1 MSHPYIGPLA
11 AYNSLTDQHLS
22 GYFNNTRIRRHLQ
35 RSGLITR
42 SGRILSEKEYRINA
56 MRRDHQKYIRECLAH
71 AIFHKVID
79 MERHHQIDIK
89 RKLETFAR
97 KERVQ
102 KMKVDLSKKPEEEP
116 YPVFPPRPPTGPKCG
131 HIRHMAIDGERS
143 DSSESASSP
152 RPKTAPGNI
161 QRPVRLQPL
170 QSYSTSGN
178 APKTSSGSRQKRS
191 GYEQD
196 QQLSTGGDK
205 DIFKLINTVDH
216 STGISP
222 YRLPILNNFVMPVPP
237 PKRSPKQTMNTTCRG
252 RRFRPT
258 TAPNDV
264 ELSAQ
269 DAGKFHRTSLRS
281 NVAIAMIYLGKSVH
295 LSHDDTDYR
304 EDIKIFQQHCGGEN
318 LCIFK
323 GRLLEGESF
332 HFVSRRHRGFPFSL
346 TFYIN
351 GIQVDRLSSCCEYK
365 HRKGARLGGKNG
377 YFRFINVEGASP
389 CYRCIIA
396 MGLDKKPSPPLKKTK
411 EEEEHDDV
419 QKEGSMMDEEVLEG
433 KEKYDE
439 EGVKGEQMTSE
450 TLSACGAKTDT
461 SEDKTEMDYEGGEME
476 VKEDERVE
484 DKTDEYE
491 ADDEAR
497 DEYDEDFEV
506 DEEKPD
512 EKLNE
517 EGQVDDQVNGKSKS
531 PSDDEKDDLDHEKKS
546 NKASKTGPE
555 AGDSEGDE
563 RDGHSD
569 SDDGEEDKQDRKH
582 HSASSSSSSTQF
594 SSSSEDESENGNN
607 EEKAKT
613 RRVDGVEKRV
623 DQEIPGES
631 ENHPILPRETGT
643 EKQTHDEESA
653 NEKKQ
658 LQETGEVNEKETSLE
673 EDAPKISAHGED
685 PQSHAIRDHRD
696 TLCVSSSENSQRKEC
711 DVRVHSDESR
721 TGAVDNI
728 GIKLSEIEEEADCK
742 SVQEKIAEAIGSDA
756 LLNPEPE
763 SSDTSTDEED
773 IFKSVYIKSKLL
785 AEHTLLDP
793 TTAGH
798 ASFKEAEEIVEC
810 KTKEQSLTEEEY
822 IQSTEVVALEALA
835 ESHYLPD
842 VSPNVEES
850 HRNPM
855 CDSLH
860 ELKNGTGNLH
870 KQMLQEEVMAEEPL
884 NVEMES
890 QEELV
895 NGHLKVL
902 KEPGV
907 ETLEEMDVTDKT
919 VTSESVKEVTK
930 DFQKETTF
938 ETIREEIMKE
948 GAKLN
953 VTAEKVENAQLK
965 REQVQI
971 RDIHEDKGI
980 LEEKELA
987 KLGYFGLEK
996 GKESTHKVSAC
1007 EVEELANLHE
1017 DAIIEAIETSTYSA
1031 FDSVWMSHMKET
1043 KPQLDEQ
1050 NAEKG
1055 AVHTKADSEELER
1068 VTANQS
1074 TEVPLY
1080 SSLILESDTSSVDG
1094 PEQDKISGEGA
1105 IIEIKEGGLEDESNW
1120 TLKDEKS
1127 DVKERAAESMVEPQ
1141 EILED
1146 VPIESS
1152 NAAEEEAIVCLEA
1165 DVVNEI
1171 RESFANNDPEMD
1183 DTVHSVGNG
1192 DKLSANSIKEELE
1205 TSHNEDTYREDT
1217 CVKVSAEEEE
1227 TQGMIRNDEE
1237 DTAPKSDVGAETK
1250 ETGDGVSQGVEEA
1263 TSDSVNAEME
1273 KAYSS
1278 EVEESTSKA
1287 GSEKEEAVSNV
1298 GKDKAQSTENVDTA
1312 REEAVGS
1319 LEKGFEQETD
1329 NVGTESDEADGN
1341 VGKEEEIPTDDMY
1354 AEIEVGAAVVEKE
1367 TEGPPGDE
1375 IKEKKDTPDDAGKE
1389 EEKFASGV
1397 EEKKETA
1404 SKGEKEKGESEEKE
1418 VGDMGKKEREAADD
1432 VNTQMEYASSD
1443 VVQEEEEPS
1452 SEPGSEEIEASA
1464 VVSNEKEDISGD
1476 VSNEKEDASGDV
1488 SNKKEDASGDVSN
1501 EKEDASGDV
1510 SNEKEDASG
1519 DVSNEKEDAS
1529 GDVSNEKED
1538 ASGDVSNE
1546 KEDVS
1551 GDVSNEK
1558 EDASGDVSNE
1568 KEDASGDVSN
1578 EKEDAS
1584 GDVSNEK
1591 EDASGDVSNEKE
1603 DASGDEET
1611 RRENSVSQEQTVADG
1626 VLKVEDEAVDLS
1638 KEKDTE
1644 DVSENVG
1651 TYEIKEGVSDFET
1664 KDQNT
1669 VNVMSSGE
1677 QEVSNN
1683 MTAGEQEGGDGC
1695 GNVYSKGKSASS
1707 DTTPGIMGI
1716 NNEGKGSDI
1725 GTEERELVGGV
1736 DTKEEH
1742 VVCFSIEED
1751 KVCGKVT
1758 DAGILVF
1765 ETDKQTG
1772 DTDAEVEDIA
1782 SNVDIKEEDDR
1793 KTLDTAPKSINMD
1806 DVVTNHKETIREAV
1820 EELALHCKM
1829 AKDESINSEKEDG
1842 TQERTMEEVSEST
1855 PIEEMTADTANS
1867 AELDS
1872 AVVEGSVVEI
1882 REPNKDIS
1890 LNDLVETP
1898 TTKEIVIRDVLT
1910 DSAANEQISEIRR
1923 ETDLPHSDAKDTSTT
1938 SNEGMHQQTSMED
1951 VSSI

>member
-569 SDDGEEDKQDRKH
+569 SDDGEEDKQGKYSVTDKERIAAARKSPKRCRKH
-582 HSASSSSSSTQF
+582 
-594 SSSSEDESENGNN
+594 
-607 EEKAKT
+607 
-613 RRVDGVEKRV
+613 R
-623 DQEIPGES
+623 
-631 ENHPILPRETGT
+631 NHQLS
-643 EKQTHDEESA
+643 KQ
-653 NEKKQ
+653 KK
-658 LQETGEVNEKETSLE
+658 KS
-673 EDAPKISAHGED
+673 
-685 PQSHAIRDHRD
+685 
-696 TLCVSSSENSQRKEC
+696 
-711 DVRVHSDESR
+711 
-721 TGAVDNI
+721 
-728 GIKLSEIEEEADCK
+728 DCK

>member
-1 MSHPYIGPLA
+1 M
-11 AYNSLTDQHLS
+11 
-22 GYFNNTRIRRHLQ
+22 
-35 RSGLITR
+35 
-42 SGRILSEKEYRINA
+42 
-56 MRRDHQKYIRECLAH
+56 
-71 AIFHKVID
+71 
-79 MERHHQIDIK
+79 
-89 RKLETFAR
+89 
-97 KERVQ
+97 
-102 KMKVDLSKKPEEEP
+102 
-116 YPVFPPRPPTGPKCG
+116 
-131 HIRHMAIDGERS
+131 
-143 DSSESASSP
+143 
-152 RPKTAPGNI
+152 
-161 QRPVRLQPL
+161 
-170 QSYSTSGN
+170 
-178 APKTSSGSRQKRS
+178 
-191 GYEQD
+191 
-196 QQLSTGGDK
+196 
-205 DIFKLINTVDH
+205 
-216 STGISP
+216 
-222 YRLPILNNFVMPVPP
+222 
-237 PKRSPKQTMNTTCRG
+237 
-252 RRFRPT
+252 
-258 TAPNDV
+258 
-264 ELSAQ
+264 
-269 DAGKFHRTSLRS
+269 TSL
-281 NVAIAMIYLGKSVH
+281 H
-295 LSHDDTDYR
+295 TDDAL
-304 EDIKIFQQHCGGEN
+304 HW
-318 LCIFK
+318 
-323 GRLLEGESF
+323 
-332 HFVSRRHRGFPFSL
+332 
-346 TFYIN
+346 
-351 GIQVDRLSSCCEYK
+351 
-365 HRKGARLGGKNG
+365 
-377 YFRFINVEGASP
+377 
-389 CYRCIIA
+389 CIIA

-419 QKEGSMMDEEVLEG
+419 QKEGSMMDEKVLEG

-569 SDDGEEDKQDRKH
+569 SDDGEEDKQGNNSVTDKERIAAARKIPKLCTKHRNHQQSKQKKKSDRKH

-902 KEPGV
+902 KEPGE

-948 GAKLN
+948 SAKLN

-1074 TEVPLY
+1074 TEVPLD

-1105 IIEIKEGGLEDESNW
+1105 IIEIKEGGLGDESDW

-1192 DKLSANSIKEELE
+1192 DKLSANSIKEGLE

-1217 CVKVSAEEEE
+1217 CVKVSAEGEE

-1263 TSDSVNAEME
+1263 TSDSVNAETE
-1273 KAYSS
+1273 TAYSS

-1298 GKDKAQSTENVDTA
+1298 GKDKVHSTENVDTA

-1319 LEKGFEQETD
+1319 LEKGLEQETD

-1354 AEIEVGAAVVEKE
+1354 AEIEVRAAVVEKE
-1367 TEGPPGDE
+1367 AEGPPGDE

-1464 VVSNEKEDISGD
+1464 LVSNEKEDISGD
-1476 VSNEKEDASGDV
+1476 VSNEKEDI
-1488 SNKKEDASGDVSN
+1488 
-1501 EKEDASGDV
+1501 
-1510 SNEKEDASG
+1510 
-1519 DVSNEKEDAS
+1519 
-1529 GDVSNEKED
+1529 
-1538 ASGDVSNE
+1538 
-1546 KEDVS
+1546 
-1551 GDVSNEK
+1551 
-1558 EDASGDVSNE
+1558 SGDVSNE

-1707 DTTPGIMGI
+1707 DATPGIMGI

-1742 VVCFSIEED
+1742 VVRFSIEED

-1782 SNVDIKEEDDR
+1782 GNVDIKEEDDR

-1923 ETDLPHSDAKDTSTT
+1923 ETDLPHTDAKDTSTT

>member
-1 MSHPYIGPLA
+1 M
-11 AYNSLTDQHLS
+11 
-22 GYFNNTRIRRHLQ
+22 
-35 RSGLITR
+35 LI
-42 SGRILSEKEYRINA
+42 S
-56 MRRDHQKYIRECLAH
+56 
-71 AIFHKVID
+71 
-79 MERHHQIDIK
+79 
-89 RKLETFAR
+89 
-97 KERVQ
+97 
-102 KMKVDLSKKPEEEP
+102 
-116 YPVFPPRPPTGPKCG
+116 
-131 HIRHMAIDGERS
+131 
-143 DSSESASSP
+143 
-152 RPKTAPGNI
+152 
-161 QRPVRLQPL
+161 
-170 QSYSTSGN
+170 
-178 APKTSSGSRQKRS
+178 
-191 GYEQD
+191 
-196 QQLSTGGDK
+196 
-205 DIFKLINTVDH
+205 
-216 STGISP
+216 
-222 YRLPILNNFVMPVPP
+222 
-237 PKRSPKQTMNTTCRG
+237 
-252 RRFRPT
+252 
-258 TAPNDV
+258 
-264 ELSAQ
+264 
-269 DAGKFHRTSLRS
+269 
-281 NVAIAMIYLGKSVH
+281 
-295 LSHDDTDYR
+295 
-304 EDIKIFQQHCGGEN
+304 
-318 LCIFK
+318 
-323 GRLLEGESF
+323 ESF

-419 QKEGSMMDEEVLEG
+419 QKEGSMMDEKVLEG

-658 LQETGEVNEKETSLE
+658 LQET
-673 EDAPKISAHGED
+673 
-685 PQSHAIRDHRD
+685 
-696 TLCVSSSENSQRKEC
+696 
-711 DVRVHSDESR
+711 
-721 TGAVDNI
+721 
-728 GIKLSEIEEEADCK
+728 DCK

-902 KEPGV
+902 KEPGE

-948 GAKLN
+948 SAKLN

-1074 TEVPLY
+1074 TEVPLD

-1105 IIEIKEGGLEDESNW
+1105 IIEIKEGGLGDESDW

-1192 DKLSANSIKEELE
+1192 DKLSANSIKEGLE

-1217 CVKVSAEEEE
+1217 CVKVSAEGEE

-1263 TSDSVNAEME
+1263 TSDSVNAETE
-1273 KAYSS
+1273 TAYSS

-1298 GKDKAQSTENVDTA
+1298 GKDKVHSTENVDTA

-1319 LEKGFEQETD
+1319 LEKGLEQETD

-1354 AEIEVGAAVVEKE
+1354 AEIEVRAAVVEKE
-1367 TEGPPGDE
+1367 AEGPPGDE

-1464 VVSNEKEDISGD
+1464 LVSNEKEDISGD
-1476 VSNEKEDASGDV
+1476 VSNEKEDI
-1488 SNKKEDASGDVSN
+1488 
-1501 EKEDASGDV
+1501 
-1510 SNEKEDASG
+1510 
-1519 DVSNEKEDAS
+1519 
-1529 GDVSNEKED
+1529 
-1538 ASGDVSNE
+1538 
-1546 KEDVS
+1546 
-1551 GDVSNEK
+1551 
-1558 EDASGDVSNE
+1558 SGDVSNE

-1707 DTTPGIMGI
+1707 DATPGIMGI

-1742 VVCFSIEED
+1742 VVRFSIEED

-1782 SNVDIKEEDDR
+1782 GNVDIKEEDDR

-1923 ETDLPHSDAKDTSTT
+1923 ETDLPHTDAKDTSTT